1 MAKQSVKNRSL
12 REACVEKAR
21 AIIAEGG
28 LEQLSLREVARRL
41 GVSHQAPYKHFPSRD
56 HLLAEVVSRA
66 FADFA
71 KYLDGRRLSGDPA
84 NDLGSL
90 GQAYVRYALKNP
102 LQYRLMFGTPLPDPD
117 QHPEMLRNARYA
129 FSVLRKA
136 LQEVY
141 SETSRPCTAEEIDLE
156 ALFVWSSIHGL
167 ASILNTSAISTLPV
181 SPAVL
186 GATASFTLQRIGA
199 AIRSA
204 PPDFDSQKK
213 RRT

>member
-1 MAKQSVKNRSL
+1 MSKQSIKSRNL
-12 REACVEKAR
+12 REACVEETR
-21 AIIAEGG
+21 SMIAEDGP
-28 LEQLSLREVARRL
+28 EQLSLREVARRL

-71 KYLDGRRLSGDPA
+71 RYLDGRKLSGDPA

-102 LQYRLMFGTPLPDPD
+102 LQYRLMFGTPLPNPD
-117 QHPEMLRNARYA
+117 QHPEMLQNARHA
-129 FSVLRKA
+129 FSVWRKA
-136 LQEVY
+136 LQQLY
-141 SETSRPCTAEEIDLE
+141 SENLRPCKAEEIDLE
-156 ALFVWSSIHGL
+156 ALFVWSAVHGL
-167 ASILNTSAISTLPV
+167 ASILNTSAITTLPV

-186 GATASFTLQRIGA
+186 GATTSFTLQRIGT

-204 PPDFDSQKK
+204 PPDVDIQRK
-213 RRT
+213 RRS